1 MVTLH
6 ARSRVVRFAVA
17 LAGLL
22 MSASCASEFTR
33 TGQSPSYLVIDAMS
47 AASGADPGTFGNPL
61 NSDVVTIVERSILGQ
76 NVRVPTVYNDI
87 GRVSMHLALK
97 NLVAATSP
105 SPINLVTLSRYH
117 VNFRRADGRNTP
129 GVDVPY
135 GFDGAITATIGSGA
149 TTVAFELVRFQTK
162 GEPPVSKL
170 AGGGGSVIISTLAEI
185 TFYGHDQA
193 GNEVSV
199 VGTITV
205 NFGDFADPA

>member
-6 ARSRVVRFAVA
+6 TRSRVARFAVA

-22 MSASCASEFTR
+22 LSASCASEFTR
-33 TGQSPSYLVIDAMS
+33 TGQSPAYLVIDALS
-47 AASGADPGTFGNPL
+47 AASGAKPDAFGNPL
-61 NSDVVTIVERSILGQ
+61 NSDVVTILERNVLGQ
-76 NVRVPTVYNDI
+76 NVRVATVYNDL
-87 GRVSMHLALK
+87 GRVSMHVALK
-97 NLVAATSP
+97 NIVASTSP
-105 SPINLVTLSRYH
+105 SPTNQITLTRYRVT
-117 VNFRRADGRNTP
+117 FRRADGRNTP
-129 GVDVPY
+129 GVDVPH
-135 GFDGAITATIGSGA
+135 GFDGGITATVGA
-149 TTVAFELVRFQTK
+149 QPTTAGFELVRFQTK